1 MLIKAVVA
9 ILVVESPE
17 VGVVDNGIP
26 VKVGEAS
33 GANVEVSIPATEAM
47 VA

>member
-1 MLIKAVVA
+1 LLIKAVVA

-26 VKVGEAS
+26 VNVGEAS
-33 GANVEVSIPATEAM
+33 GANVLDAVDA
-47 VA
+47 VK